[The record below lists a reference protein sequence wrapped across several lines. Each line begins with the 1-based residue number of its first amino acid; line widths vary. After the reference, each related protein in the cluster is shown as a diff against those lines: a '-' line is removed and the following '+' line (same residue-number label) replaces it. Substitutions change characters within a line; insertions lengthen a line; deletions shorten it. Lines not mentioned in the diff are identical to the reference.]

1 MKPGE
6 EIWSLIPGNKD
17 ATVLLYEDD
26 KLIKTEVFDSWQ
38 NVTTQVQS
46 SGVQGSKLESDED

>member
-6 EIWSLIPGNKD
+6 EIWILIPRNKD

-26 KLIKTEVFDSWQ
+26 ELIKTEVFDSWQ
-38 NVTTQVQS
+38 N
-46 SGVQGSKLESDED
+46 